1 MENRA
6 RSVSVLSGVMKSGVF
21 FFFLCWALQGFSSL
35 AETEAERLVDKHTHT
50 RTHTCMHCENCTRS
64 YNFPSGVMQMSIMSV
79 EAGKI

>member
-1 MENRA
+1 MENRV
-6 RSVSVLSGVMKSGVF
+6 RSVSVLSGVMKSGV

-50 RTHTCMHCENCTRS
+50 HTCVHCENCTRS